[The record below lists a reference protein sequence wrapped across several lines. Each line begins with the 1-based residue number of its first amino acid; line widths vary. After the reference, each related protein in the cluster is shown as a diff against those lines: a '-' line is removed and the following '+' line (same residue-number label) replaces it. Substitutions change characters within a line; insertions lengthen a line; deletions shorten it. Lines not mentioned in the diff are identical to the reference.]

1 MQYIMHAPKRNKK
14 PLEVLKK
21 KSNLVNV
28 IGDTLT
34 MTVKRGKI
42 ISFCTN
48 PSSCVR
54 PFEILL
60 MVFRTHCKNKMI
72 LHC

>member
-1 MQYIMHAPKRNKK
+1 MQYIMHAPKWNKK
-14 PLEVLKK
+14 PLEVLKN

-42 ISFCTN
+42 ISFCKN
-48 PSSCVR
+48 PSSCIK
-54 PFEILL
+54 PFAILF